1 MKSSPTNT
9 QVTVNYVDW
18 IISQVQN
25 STTTTTMTG
34 EQQQQKQLVK
44 SLELLLLQKQK
55 EIRLFSLTVD
65 ALQRHFQSL
74 HQNQYQVVE
83 QVEMELEDLKRHTK
97 RGSYQQQYEEQELKQ
112 LEKRLQGI
120 RDYAEQRRE
129 KKAKRE
135 KQYHEVYHLPII
147 NAQFKKKYMRAREK
161 NNAVEHQ
168 LAELHYQMD
177 RIKENLRQ
185 YRAKEKEEQAYYQK
199 KWDQHQVFIKQWDQQ
214 QKMMMDMKK
223 AQLFWSQFDTL
234 HLQPCLKW
242 IQQHNNNNNE
252 YHRRY
257 SLPST
262 TTTTTTIISFDDW
275 YSFRSAIKKYEEAN
289 VYGMNKWNHEQWLEY
304 ITFDC
309 SLCHGSNT
317 RLWPYLDKVRTDQ
330 LLCTSCYHN
339 NKTSM
344 IVEKKLQ
351 TFLPNKLTASRPN
364 LLRSATQ
371 STLSIPTLVSS
382 TSKSTQSLLQD
393 CKPLMKKMKSALAL
407 NQQKSDMLPHLLVSR

>member
-1 MKSSPTNT
+1 MNINSTNT
-9 QVTVNYVDW
+9 QLTVKYVDW

-25 STTTTTMTG
+25 STAAANITG
-34 EQQQQKQLVK
+34 EQQQQKQLIK

-55 EIRLFSLTVD
+55 ETRIFSLTVD
-65 ALQRHFQSL
+65 ALQRYCQSL
-74 HQNQYQVVE
+74 YQHQYQVIE
-83 QVEMELEDLKRHTK
+83 QVEIELEDLKRRTK
-97 RGSYQQQYEEQELKQ
+97 RGSYQQQFEEQELRQ
-112 LEKRLQGI
+112 LEKRLQEM

-177 RIKENLRQ
+177 HIKEKLRQ
-185 YRAKEKEEQAYYQK
+185 YRAKEKEEQDYYQK
-199 KWDQHQVFIKQWDQQ
+199 KWDQHQIFIKQWDQQ
-214 QKMMMDMKK
+214 QKMMLDMKK
-223 AQLFWSQFDTL
+223 AQRFWTEFDTL

-242 IQQHNNNNNE
+242 AQQQNNNNE

-257 SLPST
+257 SLPSST
-262 TTTTTTIISFDDW
+262 ATISFNDW
-275 YSFRSAIKKYEEAN
+275 YSFRAAIKKYEEAN
-289 VYGMNKWNHEQWLEY
+289 IYGMNKWNHEQWLEN

-309 SLCHGSNT
+309 SLCHESITG
-317 RLWPYLDKVRTDQ
+317 LWPYLDKVRTDQ